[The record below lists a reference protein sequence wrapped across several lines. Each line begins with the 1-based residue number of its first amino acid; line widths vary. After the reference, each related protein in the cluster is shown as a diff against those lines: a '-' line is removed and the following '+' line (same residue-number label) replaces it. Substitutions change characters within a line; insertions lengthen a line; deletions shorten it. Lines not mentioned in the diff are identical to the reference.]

1 MRCIVSII
9 LSVLFSLPITAQ
21 VLVSGHIIDD
31 ENKPLASVIV
41 KRFGA
46 HHKMRG
52 YTTSSDKGYFS
63 IEAEVGDTLNFSL
76 LGFTDQQ
83 VSVKNNMKSLTMKMH
98 NAAITLKDVVVKSA
112 KVHERGDTVSYIVS
126 AFANSNDKSIGDVIA
141 KIPGFDVDKKS
152 GKISYEGK
160 PISKFYIEGLD
171 MLGSKYGVA
180 TNTLPQGE
188 VGAVEVMRKHQPIR
202 VLEDFTFTDDAAVNL
217 KMKDCAKSHWVA
229 SWKMAGGYG
238 DNASDYGN
246 GDKGLWL
253 LEGFGLWL
261 KSKFQTM
268 LTYKTNNTGLDISR
282 ESTNLYN
289 IEESAELQPKDFIVL
304 SSPAA
309 SAIGRNHSLFNRS
322 HAATVNML
330 KKLNDDTQLKFQLV
344 YNNEKAKAW
353 GQRNTTYIKPNG
365 NRVVSN
371 SKAWNEKGN
380 NLYASLKY
388 EHNAS
393 KSYLRNSLTGD
404 LKWLS
409 ERLNETGTNP
419 HRQYANVPIFNIKDN
434 LYIIRRIGKT
444 LVSFY
449 SNNSIQNRPQ
459 YLDVDSM
466 IRQNLTQRLYTTDT
480 YGMGGWTI
488 GRLNLQLKAGV
499 KGLLNRLDVSA
510 SGLPDSLGL
519 LTDKSSFGYLQLYA
533 KPQIDYRKTDV
544 TFTVSAPIENT
555 YYKYSHDTGK
565 YMFSVS
571 PSANVRW
578 NITSRLTMS
587 VYGGYN
593 VSPVDFNRFFGSLIM
608 QDYMTFNKG
617 YYGYEVEKSKTFRYS
632 ILYRNAIK
640 GTHINASIS
649 RTLSDRPY
657 TMTQESV
664 GDYFVWGLSAKATK
678 GDIWQS
684 TLRLQQGIQWLN
696 GKLSLQGL
704 YTHNNTK
711 MVQNEHLVNT
721 QYNMLNTTGS
731 FVVSPIKDMTVRYL
745 LRFSYNDMKSEYS
758 TRTSFCNW
766 LHEMSVVVPVNRFR
780 VTVDGEYY
788 HNKVA
793 IGKYKDI
800 FMGNGSLVYQMTHI
814 NLELKVSNLLNNKSY
829 SYSTVANM
837 MTMQSITAL
846 RGREIMLSLI
856 YKP

>member
-1 MRCIVSII
+1 
-9 LSVLFSLPITAQ
+9 
-21 VLVSGHIIDD
+21 
-31 ENKPLASVIV
+31 
-41 KRFGA
+41 
-46 HHKMRG
+46 
-52 YTTSSDKGYFS
+52 
-63 IEAEVGDTLNFSL
+63 
-76 LGFTDQQ
+76 
-83 VSVKNNMKSLTMKMH
+83 
-98 NAAITLKDVVVKSA
+98 
-112 KVHERGDTVSYIVS
+112 
-126 AFANSNDKSIGDVIA
+126 
-141 KIPGFDVDKKS
+141 
-152 GKISYEGK
+152 
-160 PISKFYIEGLD
+160 
-171 MLGSKYGVA
+171 
-180 TNTLPQGE
+180 
-188 VGAVEVMRKHQPIR
+188 
-202 VLEDFTFTDDAAVNL
+202 
-217 KMKDCAKSHWVA
+217 
-229 SWKMAGGYG
+229 
-238 DNASDYGN
+238 
-246 GDKGLWL
+246 
-253 LEGFGLWL
+253 
-261 KSKFQTM
+261 
-268 LTYKTNNTGLDISR
+268 
-282 ESTNLYN
+282 
-289 IEESAELQPKDFIVL
+289 
-304 SSPAA
+304 
-309 SAIGRNHSLFNRS
+309 
-322 HAATVNML
+322 
-330 KKLNDDTQLKFQLV
+330 
-344 YNNEKAKAW
+344 
-353 GQRNTTYIKPNG
+353 
-365 NRVVSN
+365 
-371 SKAWNEKGN
+371 
-380 NLYASLKY
+380 
-388 EHNAS
+388 
-393 KSYLRNSLTGD
+393 
-404 LKWLS
+404 
-409 ERLNETGTNP
+409 
-419 HRQYANVPIFNIKDN
+419 
-434 LYIIRRIGKT
+434 
-444 LVSFY
+444 
-449 SNNSIQNRPQ
+449 
-459 YLDVDSM
+459 
-466 IRQNLTQRLYTTDT
+466 
-480 YGMGGWTI
+480 
-488 GRLNLQLKAGV
+488 
-499 KGLLNRLDVSA
+499 
-510 SGLPDSLGL
+510 
-519 LTDKSSFGYLQLYA
+519 
-533 KPQIDYRKTDV
+533 
-544 TFTVSAPIENT
+544 
-555 YYKYSHDTGK
+555 
-565 YMFSVS
+565 MFSVS

-632 ILYRNAIK
+632 ILYHNAIK

-649 RTLSDRPY
+649 RTFSDRPY

-793 IGKYKDI
+793 KGKYKDI